1 MAKLDVFYLRPPI
14 TARIEAASGSEDLGS
29 HGAQSGPE
37 SLGLAC
43 LASVDEMVEEVS
55 ILADEASGGR
65 YGVIGPE
72 CRTKVRLLLE
82 QFVD

>member
-43 LASVDEMVEEVS
+43 LASVDVMVEEVS
-55 ILADEASGGR
+55 ILADEAAR
-65 YGVIGPE
+65 AVRRHRPE
-72 CRTKVRLLLE
+72 CRTKIRLLLE